1 MAFSS
6 NKGLHISLP
15 KDIGKNKL
23 HEFLFNEEI
32 GFVIEINSIR
42 KNFVIE
48 LFKKYDIRIE
58 PIATPL
64 ESDVIEI
71 LSGKDHLKYC
81 IRHYDQFKKLLGIT

>member
-15 KDIGKNKL
+15 EDVGKNKA

-32 GFVIEINSIR
+32 GFVIEISS
-42 KNFVIE
+42 KNKKFIVD

-58 PIATPL
+58 PIAFSL
-64 ESDVIEI
+64 EDNTIEI
-71 LSGKDHLKYC
+71 FSVKDNYSYC
-81 IRHYDQFKKLLGIT
+81 IIIK